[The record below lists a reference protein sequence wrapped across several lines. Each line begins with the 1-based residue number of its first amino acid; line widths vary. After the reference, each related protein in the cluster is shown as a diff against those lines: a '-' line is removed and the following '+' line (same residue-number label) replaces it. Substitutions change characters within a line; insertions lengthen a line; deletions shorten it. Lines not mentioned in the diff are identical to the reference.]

1 LFEFVR
7 YSNDLK
13 KKTPSET
20 ASESNYLHRCPLPC
34 GNMVEMK
41 GAAIEICLVN
51 VVRAFF
57 TSSLSV
63 LTVCFS
69 IAVLHLRSRPQKP
82 GAVCVF
88 HLRMKI
94 NMHDK

>member
-1 LFEFVR
+1 MTH
-7 YSNDLK
+7 S
-13 KKTPSET
+13 KKTQRSKVSSKQHLNLIICT
-20 ASESNYLHRCPLPC
+20 AALSLWQHS
-34 GNMVEMK
+34 EMK
-41 GAAIEICLVN
+41 VAAIEICLVN

-63 LTVCFS
+63 LTVCFC
-69 IAVLHLRSRPQKP
+69 ITVLHLRSRPQEP